1 MSSLDENFNEL
12 LRKIEHGRDF
22 TSASFEP
29 VYYLVFDPS
38 EILDVK
44 RRRSA
49 WTTRFKKKGFEP
61 HYFSMADA
69 IRKIHS
75 TFPLRDK
82 LWLKADAQDPQN
94 WARTN
99 NSLKVALEPKND
111 NSPSPL
117 QLKIEETLQELESTQ
132 NAVLVITDLEALHPY
147 LRVGAIES
155 QLYGQF
161 KVPTVFL
168 YPGRRTGKTRLSFLG
183 FYPEDGN
190 YRSVHVGG

>member
-1 MSSLDENFNEL
+1 MPSVNDNFDEL

-38 EILDVK
+38 EIIQVK
-44 RRRSA
+44 RLKTA
-49 WTTRFKKKGFEP
+49 WTTRLKKKGFDP

-69 IRKIHS
+69 IRDIHAK
-75 TFPLRDK
+75 FPLRKIWLTADEKAPLDWDK
-82 LWLKADAQDPQN
+82 
-94 WARTN
+94 TN

-111 NSPSPL
+111 QTPSPL
-117 QLKIEETLQELESTQ
+117 QIRLQEKLKEIESKP
-132 NAVLVITDLEALHPY
+132 NAILLVTDLEALHPFI
-147 LRVGAIES
+147 RVGAIES